1 MSVTADN
8 MEGII
13 DAPVIAVAP
22 PKLTLWQRLNLS
34 MEHIVLAL
42 FTVAVVV
49 GPQNLHQVAVV
60 ALVVV
65 EQELLLQVT
74 PTTAQSIQAVVVVE
88 LVRAK
93 QAHQAVAVL

>member
-8 MEGII
+8 MEEIL
-13 DAPVIAVAP
+13 DAPVIAAAP

-49 GPQNLHQVAVV
+49 GPRARAHRGCPRWA
-60 ALVVV
+60 
-65 EQELLLQVT
+65 T
-74 PTTAQSIQAVVVVE
+74 PCCG
-88 LVRAK
+88 
-93 QAHQAVAVL
+93 

>member
-8 MEGII
+8 MEEIL
-13 DAPVIAVAP
+13 DAPVIAAAP

-49 GPQNLHQVAVV
+49 GLSVAVV
-60 ALVVV
+60 
-65 EQELLLQVT
+65 
-74 PTTAQSIQAVVVVE
+74 
-88 LVRAK
+88 
-93 QAHQAVAVL
+93 VLADTEREH